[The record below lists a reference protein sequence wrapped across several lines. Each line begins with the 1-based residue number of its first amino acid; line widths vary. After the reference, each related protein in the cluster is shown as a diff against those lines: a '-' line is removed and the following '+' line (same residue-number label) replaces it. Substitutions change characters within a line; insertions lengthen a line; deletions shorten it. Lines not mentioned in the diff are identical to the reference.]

1 MQTLMRT
8 LTASMLAAVLAAGC
22 GGSSTPDDT
31 APGGNGGGNGGG
43 TPTDPGGG
51 GSTPGRTLDVPMG
64 AGATDEAIEAF
75 IRARPGDTIQFDCG
89 FYDLTSTLLLTQT
102 EGVTI
107 KGCGMDE
114 TVLSFRNSGGIE
126 GILVDE
132 VRGVV
137 IEGLTVADSAGN
149 GIEMRN
155 VDHGTVRDVRAFW
168 SSGGGRESPNPVTA
182 DNFQGENSPLQVAC
196 TDPATQDP
204 SAPENQLPGADTT
217 SPDYT
222 VSQKAGRYGIYP
234 VKSKNILVDGA
245 ESIGA
250 SDAGIYVGQ
259 TSTAII
265 RNSRAAYN
273 VFGLEIENVRHGEY
287 SNNLA
292 ECNTGGFLIYDL
304 DNITQ
309 YGERTI
315 MRNNISRKNNTY
327 NFTEGGFVA
336 NVPPGSGMITLA
348 YDRIDVYDNEFI
360 DNNTGGIIHASY
372 QLFPEGAGRPTDNKI
387 DFYTEGMR
395 IFRNKFRNNGNG
407 IRLPNTNDLVNQ
419 DVARLLPAIVGLKT
433 AAGCAVSPGS
443 CPADATLG
451 VRGAHIVWDGL
462 LPEYDPDCPYPTD
475 ANGDPIP
482 EEENF
487 EGKPR
492 HTNEEPQPECHY
504 NAYKFQ
510 TDQPGNPRK
519 VPLFFSSCIDNN
531 NDFGAESVTYSNFHG
546 TRGLEAV
553 LALLGNNP
561 VGDLLSPEGLQSV
574 LTGVTEF
581 PADLDMSPHDCVAQY
596 GENLELIE
604 PVVIPPFVPSGDL
617 DPAPSDE
624 EVAALCN
631 ADVASGQVN
640 FAAAAVNCPDLAQYN
655 LFQDAADPTSEP
667 NGRSFPFVLNT
678 KLFSDYS
685 VKYRVAFVPPG
696 EQLTYAAPEESQPS
710 GTMVFPTGTIIAK
723 TFSFADGGDEDHV
736 ETRLLIKRET
746 NSGGTRWAGLPY
758 IWRTNANGE
767 RVAELQMRGEN
778 GIDATWNFVDVNT
791 GERIQG
797 STANYSVPSANQC
810 LSCHANQDL
819 EAGSAPIGPKVRNLN
834 RPYASE
840 SMVVTDQSRHPI
852 AGNNQIAWLCDNG
865 LMAGCPSDLGVD
877 PTTQIA
883 TNLKR
888 LPKFDVPGDA
898 GFPAGSDEDI
908 EARTR
913 AWLEVNCQHCHN
925 PRGFASNTGY
935 YLDVFRPVD
944 TSYGICK
951 GPTAT
956 GAEGSG
962 GRSVDIKP
970 MDADGSI
977 LAYRL
982 GPEADTPA
990 AQMPPIA
997 RSVVHEESHALI
1009 RNWINNVVVADDSKY
1024 PGSESCAGN

>member
-1 MQTLMRT
+1 MQTLIR
-8 LTASMLAAVLAAGC
+8 SLAVPFFVAILAAGC
-22 GGSSTPDDT
+22 GGSGSSDN
-31 APGGNGGGNGGG
+31 AGSGGSGGGGGNGGGNGGG
-43 TPTDPGGG
+43 
-51 GSTPGRTLDVPMG
+51 SAPGRTLDVPIG
-64 AGATDEAIEAF
+64 ANATDQAIEAF
-75 IRARPGDTIQFDCG
+75 IRARPGDTIRFDCG

-102 EGVTI
+102 EAVTI

-114 TVLSFRNSGGIE
+114 TVLSFRNSDGVE

-137 IEGLTVADSAGN
+137 IEDLTVADSAGN

-155 VDHGTVRDVRAFW
+155 VDHGTVRRVRTFW

-182 DNFQGENSPLQVAC
+182 DNYRGEDSPLQVAC
-196 TDPATQDP
+196 TDPATLDP
-204 SAPENQLPGADTT
+204 SAPENQFPGADTT

-222 VSQKAGRYGIYP
+222 VSDKAGRYGIYP

-259 TSTAII
+259 TSNAII

-304 DNITQ
+304 DNLTQ

-315 MRNNISRKNNTY
+315 MRNNISRMNNTY

-360 DNNTGGIIHASY
+360 DNNTGGIIHVSY
-372 QLFPEGAGRPTDNKI
+372 ELFPEGAGRPTDKKI

-395 IFRNKFRNNGNG
+395 IFRNTFRNNGNG
-407 IRLPNTNDLVNQ
+407 IPLPTTNDLANQ
-419 DVARLLPAIVGLKT
+419 DVARLLPAILGVKT
-433 AAGCAVSPGS
+433 AAGCLTSPGS
-443 CPADATLG
+443 CPPGANPI
-451 VRGAHIVWDGL
+451 RGAHIIWDGL

-475 ANGDPIP
+475 ANGQPLP

-487 EGKPR
+487 PGKPR
-492 HTNEEPQPECHY
+492 HTNEEPQPACHY
-504 NAYKFQ
+504 NAYKFR
-510 TDQPGNPRK
+510 TDQPDNPRK
-519 VPLFFSSCIDNN
+519 VPQFFSSCIDSS
-531 NDFGAESVTYSNFHG
+531 NDFGADSITYSNFHG

-553 LALLGNNP
+553 LALLGDDP

-574 LTGVTEF
+574 VTGVAEF
-581 PADLDMSPHDCVAQY
+581 PADLDMSPHDCETQY
-596 GENLELIE
+596 GANLPQIE
-604 PVVIPPFVPSGDL
+604 PVVIPPFVPSGEL

-631 ADVASGQVN
+631 ADVAPGEVN
-640 FAAAAVNCPDLAQYN
+640 FAAAAVNCPTLSQYH
-655 LFQDAADPTSEP
+655 LFQDDEDPTSEP
-667 NGRSFPFVLNT
+667 NGRGFPFVLNT

-685 VKYRVAFVPPG
+685 VKYRVAYLPPG
-696 EQLTYAAPEESQPS
+696 ETMTYTAPEATQPS
-710 GTMVFPTGTIIAK
+710 GTLVFPTGTIIAK
-723 TFSFADGGDEDHV
+723 TFSFASDGSEDHI
-736 ETRLLIKRET
+736 ETRLLIKRDT
-746 NSGGTRWAGLPY
+746 SSGGTRWVGLPY
-758 IWRTNANGE
+758 IWRTKANGE
-767 RVAELQMRGEN
+767 RVAELQMRGQN
-778 GIDATWNFVDVNT
+778 GIQASWNFEDVNT
-791 GERIQG
+791 GERLQG
-797 STANYSVPSANQC
+797 ATDSYSVPTANQC

-819 EAGSAPIGPKVRNLN
+819 EAGSAPIGPKVRNFN

-852 AGNNQIAWLCDNG
+852 AGNNQIAWLCENG
-865 LMAGCPSDLGVD
+865 YMSGCPSDLGVD
-877 PTTQIA
+877 ATSQIA
-883 TNLKR
+883 TNLGR
-888 LPKFDVPGDA
+888 LPKFNVPGDA

-925 PRGFASNTGY
+925 PRGFAANTGY

-962 GRSVDIKP
+962 GRTVDIKP

-977 LAYRL
+977 LPYRL

-997 RSVVHEESHALI
+997 RSVVHTQAYDLI
-1009 RNWINNVVVADDSKY
+1009 RNWINNVVVADDSRY

>member
-1 MQTLMRT
+1 MQTRTRT
-8 LTASMLAAVLAAGC
+8 LAISLFTALLVAGC
-22 GGSSTPDDT
+22 GSSD
-31 APGGNGGGNGGG
+31 APSTGPAGDGNGGGNGGG
-43 TPTDPGGG
+43 VA
-51 GSTPGRTLDVPMG
+51 PGRTLSVPIG
-64 AGATDEAIEAF
+64 ANATQEAIEAF
-75 IRARPGDTIQFDCG
+75 IRARPGDTIRFDCG

-114 TVLSFRNSGGIE
+114 TVLSFRNSDGVE
-126 GILVDE
+126 GLLIDE

-137 IEGLTVADSAGN
+137 IEDLTVADPAGN

-155 VDHGTVRDVRAFW
+155 VDHGTVRGVRAFW

-182 DNFQGENSPLQVAC
+182 DNYAGDDSPLHVAC

-204 SAPENQLPGADTT
+204 DSSLFNGPNADIS

-222 VSQKAGRYGIYP
+222 VSDKAGRYGIYP
-234 VKSKNILVDGA
+234 VKSKNILIEET

-273 VFGLEIENVRHGEY
+273 VFGFEIENVRHGEY
-287 SNNLA
+287 AYNLA

-304 DNITQ
+304 DNLTQ

-315 MRNNISRKNNTY
+315 MHHNVSRMNNTY
-327 NFTEGGFVA
+327 NFTSGGFVA
-336 NVPPGSGMITLA
+336 NVPQGSGMITLA

-360 DNNTGGIIHASY
+360 DNDTGGIIHASY
-372 QLFPEGAGRPTDNKI
+372 ELFPEGAGRPTDNKI

-395 IFRNKFRNNGNG
+395 IYRNTFRNNGNG
-407 IRLPNTNDLVNQ
+407 IKLPRFNDLTSL
-419 DVARLLPAIVGLKT
+419 DIAKFLPAIVGLKT
-433 AAGCAVSPGS
+433 ATACLVNPGTCPRGAGE
-443 CPADATLG
+443 LG
-451 VRGAHIVWDGL
+451 LRGAHIVWDGL
-462 LPEYDPDCPYPTD
+462 LPDYDPDCPYPVD
-475 ANGDPIP
+475 AQGNPLP
-482 EEENF
+482 EEANF
-487 EGKPR
+487 PGKPR
-492 HTNEEPQPECHY
+492 HTNEEPQPSCHY
-504 NAYKFQ
+504 NAYKFD
-510 TDQPGNPRK
+510 TDLPDNPRK
-519 VPLFFSSCIDNN
+519 KPLFFSSCIDAD
-531 NDFGAESVTYSNFHG
+531 NDFSSDSLTYTNFRG
-546 TRGLEAV
+546 TKGLEAV
-553 LALLGNNP
+553 LALIGDSPLQ
-561 VGDLLSPEGLQSV
+561 DLLNLRNILQGLPQFAAS
-574 LTGVTEF
+574 
-581 PADLDMSPHDCVAQY
+581 LDMGPHDCVAEY
-596 GENLELIE
+596 GENLEPIE
-604 PVVIPPFVPSGDL
+604 PVVIPPFVPSGEL
-617 DPAPSDE
+617 DPAPSEE

-631 ADVASGQVN
+631 ADVAPGEVN
-640 FAAAAVNCPDLAQYN
+640 FAAAAVNCPTLSQYN
-655 LFQDAADPTSEP
+655 LFQDAEDPTSEP

-685 VKYRVAFVPPG
+685 VKYRVAYLPPR
-696 EQLTYAAPEESQPS
+696 QQMTYAAPEATQPS
-710 GTMVFPTGTIIAK
+710 GTMVFPTGTILAK
-723 TFSFADGGDEDHV
+723 TFSFASGGDEDHV

-746 NSGGTRWAGLPY
+746 SNGGTRWAGLPY

-767 RVAELQMRGEN
+767 RVAELQMRGQN
-778 GIDATWNFVDVNT
+778 GIQARWNFEDVNT
-791 GERIQG
+791 GERLQG
-797 STANYSVPSANQC
+797 ATDNYSVPTANQC

-819 EAGSAPIGPKVRNLN
+819 EPGSAPIGPKVRNFN
-834 RPYASE
+834 RAYASE

-865 LMAGCPSDLGVD
+865 YMTGCPSDLGVD
-877 PTTQIA
+877 PNTQIA
-883 TNLKR
+883 TNLAR
-888 LPKFDVPGDA
+888 LPKFNVPGDA

-925 PRGFASNTGY
+925 PRGFAANTGY

-944 TSYGICK
+944 VSYGICK

-962 GRSVDIKP
+962 GRTVDVKP

-997 RSVVHEESHALI
+997 RSVVHTQSHALI
-1009 RNWINNVVVADDSKY
+1009 RDWINNVVVADDSRY